1 MNAKKVLVVGGYG
14 TVGSELSRIL
24 SGQENIEV
32 FIGGR
37 NEYKAREAAQNL
49 NAGWRTID
57 LEKRESILGA
67 LKNIDLVI
75 NCFGGPFTGFNLD
88 LPEAAVERGIHYLDV
103 SGSYEYTE
111 RLLTLGPRAEESR
124 TILVSGLGANP
135 GIPGIVF
142 AKYGSEFDE
151 IDAGRIFFAMGAKIE
166 GISVSGL
173 KELRHMFAVE
183 PLVWNGRWI
192 VPQTKG
198 CREYISEPFNKHLYF
213 GASITRDLIS
223 LPDIVNVKA
232 LSFWSGSQSLLQ
244 GSVMLVGLKL
254 GFAKHDASA
263 GRFLNVL
270 QFLGRGKKS
279 SSDMALKLDIVGLM
293 DGKKQRQVIEVSCD
307 ENYATAVAPA
317 IACGQILSG
326 CISQVGAFVPP
337 EVVLADEFVQS
348 LIHYNVPL
356 RACSKIT

>member
-111 RLLTLGPRAEESR
+111 RS
-124 TILVSGLGANP
+124 
-135 GIPGIVF
+135 
-142 AKYGSEFDE
+142 
-151 IDAGRIFFAMGAKIE
+151 
-166 GISVSGL
+166 
-173 KELRHMFAVE
+173 
-183 PLVWNGRWI
+183 
-192 VPQTKG
+192 
-198 CREYISEPFNKHLYF
+198 
-213 GASITRDLIS
+213 SI
-223 LPDIVNVKA
+223 
-232 LSFWSGSQSLLQ
+232 
-244 GSVMLVGLKL
+244 
-254 GFAKHDASA
+254 
-263 GRFLNVL
+263 
-270 QFLGRGKKS
+270 
-279 SSDMALKLDIVGLM
+279 
-293 DGKKQRQVIEVSCD
+293 
-307 ENYATAVAPA
+307 
-317 IACGQILSG
+317 
-326 CISQVGAFVPP
+326 
-337 EVVLADEFVQS
+337 
-348 LIHYNVPL
+348 
-356 RACSKIT
+356 